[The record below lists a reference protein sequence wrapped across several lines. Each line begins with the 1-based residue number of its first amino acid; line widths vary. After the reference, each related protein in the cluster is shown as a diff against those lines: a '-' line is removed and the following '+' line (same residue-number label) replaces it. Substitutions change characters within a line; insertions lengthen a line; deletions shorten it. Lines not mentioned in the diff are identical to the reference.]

1 MPGIDSDIPN
11 ESGSQNYRGARVYTV
26 LQLKKT
32 CIHTHTHTHTHKHTG
47 GPLSSVLCSYFCLMH
62 KSTTFY

>member
-32 CIHTHTHTHTHKHTG
+32 CIHTHTHTHTHTNIQEVHFQVFF
-47 GPLSSVLCSYFCLMH
+47 VLIFV
-62 KSTTFY
+62 

>member
-11 ESGSQNYRGARVYTV
+11 ESGSQNHRGARVYTV
-26 LQLKKT
+26 LQLKNT
-32 CIHTHTHTHTHKHTG
+32 HTHTHTHTRA
-47 GPLSSVLCSYFCLMH
+47 PLSSVLCSDFCLMH